1 MFILRRKAQ
10 EVIVVDGRI
19 TITVHRI
26 EGNRVALAFDA
37 PRHGFHLRFRS
48 DSSGRLGRFDA
59 SGKTI
64 NLNPDNPAIAELKA
78 AKNKSGLLVIASAII
93 ADHNA
98 ENDGTQKLMP
108 YGKGDFIGPYTSLV
122 TSLIK
127 PEAKSDV

>member
-26 EGNRVALAFDA
+26 EGNRVALA
-37 PRHGFHLRFRS
+37 
-48 DSSGRLGRFDA
+48 FDA

-108 YGKGDFIGPYTSLV
+108 YGKGGFIGPYTSLV